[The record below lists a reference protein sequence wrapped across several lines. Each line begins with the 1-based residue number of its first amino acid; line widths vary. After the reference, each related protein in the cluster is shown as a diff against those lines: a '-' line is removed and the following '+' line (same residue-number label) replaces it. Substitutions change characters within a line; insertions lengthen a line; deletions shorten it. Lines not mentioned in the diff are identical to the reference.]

1 MGGGN
6 SQDLCIEQLFNTK
19 KVQEV
24 KGEVNKLEHNL
35 VFFQHVQ
42 EDNSMFLEVKK
53 NIEKHKVSLEGWIAK
68 QRKLK
73 TFIRNQEQAQNQEQ
87 ETVKEETQEQDN

>member
-1 MGGGN
+1 
-6 SQDLCIEQLFNTK
+6 
-19 KVQEV
+19 
-24 KGEVNKLEHNL
+24 
-35 VFFQHVQ
+35 
-42 EDNSMFLEVKK
+42 MFVEVKK